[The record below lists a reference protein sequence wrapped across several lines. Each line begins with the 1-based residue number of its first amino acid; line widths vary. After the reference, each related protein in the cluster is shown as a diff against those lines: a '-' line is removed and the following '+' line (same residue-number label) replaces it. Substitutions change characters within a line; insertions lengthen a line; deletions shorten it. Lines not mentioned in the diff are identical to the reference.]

1 MSRINFLAQ
10 CPPAGPRNTET
21 TKCNNLCCF
30 GAKGK
35 MVFKKSKEDA
45 VSLLVLVP
53 AQPGFQAIQKTLPT
67 HIRWYL
73 NIMENKLIQV
83 KLC

>member
-1 MSRINFLAQ
+1 
-10 CPPAGPRNTET
+10 
-21 TKCNNLCCF
+21 
-30 GAKGK
+30 
-35 MVFKKSKEDA
+35 MVLKKSKEDV

-53 AQPGFQAIQKTLPT
+53 AQLGFQAIQKTLPT

-83 KLC
+83 ELG

>member
-1 MSRINFLAQ
+1 
-10 CPPAGPRNTET
+10 
-21 TKCNNLCCF
+21 
-30 GAKGK
+30 
-35 MVFKKSKEDA
+35 MVLKKSKEDT

-83 KLC
+83 ELC

>member
-1 MSRINFLAQ
+1 MNRVK
-10 CPPAGPRNTET
+10 P
-21 TKCNNLCCF
+21 
-30 GAKGK
+30 GK
-35 MVFKKSKEDA
+35 TLKKSKEDV

-53 AQPGFQAIQKTLPT
+53 AQLGFQAIQKTLPT

-83 KLC
+83 ELGWAVASQSE